1 MPRRI
6 LRSSM
11 LLVLAAAAAPAESA
25 IGMTCL
31 PDPPRKVARTEVI
44 PEEVPM
50 GGKFVVAFFRNQ
62 FGRDH
67 PAQFWVVPPGRPG
80 SESLIVVDNGL
91 EGAVMSEEEFLSCD
105 TVEIDTSL
113 LKGVTWDENGNPLQQ
128 RIFVGKGRYTLYFAD
143 NLWTEPD
150 NTFFIQRHVELR

>member
-11 LLVLAAAAAPAESA
+11 LLALVAATAPAEA
-25 IGMTCL
+25 AGGLACL
-31 PDPPRKVARTEVI
+31 PDPTTPVARTEVI
-44 PEEVPM
+44 PKEIPM
-50 GGKFVVAFFRNQ
+50 GGKFVVAFSIVV
-62 FGRDH
+62 GIPH

-80 SESLIVVDNGL
+80 SESLIVVDDGL

-128 RIFVGKGRYTLYFAD
+128 RIFAEKGRYTLYFAD
-143 NLWTEPD
+143 NLWTELD
-150 NTFFIQRHVELR
+150 NTVFEIHHIELR